1 MVTFT
6 PIERSLDVLAQEWR
20 VYKVEQIEAADDI
33 VVFPQSLTRLIFSSI
48 GDMARIPS
56 QDSHLSR

>member
-20 VYKVEQIEAADDI
+20 VYKVEQVEAADDI
-33 VVFPQSLTRLIFSSI
+33 VVFPQSLACLVFSCI
-48 GDMARIPS
+48 GVEFMDDDALRCGF
-56 QDSHLSR
+56 